1 MIKKILRIPFLFILG
16 YLAIVVTA
24 LYSILKWVKNGIIQ
38 ELPEDEDIE
47 MSEKYRKL

>member
-1 MIKKILRIPFLFILG
+1 MKKIFRMSFLFILG

-24 LYSILKWVKNGIIQ
+24 LYSVLKWVKNGIIQ

-47 MSEKYRKL
+47 MSEKYRR

>member
-1 MIKKILRIPFLFILG
+1 MKKIFRMSFLFILG

-24 LYSILKWVKNGIIQ
+24 LYSIMKWIKNGIIQ

-47 MSEKYRKL
+47 MSEKYRR

>member
-1 MIKKILRIPFLFILG
+1 MIKKILRIPLLLILG

-24 LYSILKWVKNGIIQ
+24 LYSVLKWINNGIIQ